1 MPNTWNKNC
10 DILMNPLGKPHFLLA
25 PFLLPQYLSGKEE
38 ERDMKKMKSQ
48 EEGRWKCR
56 GSVHL
61 LGSLT
66 DQPFFFF
73 FLISGSRF
81 SANTG
86 FDGNEYQ
93 IHPKQLP
100 GSAPFPGFLS
110 SLIPWWFHPPGPF
123 SQCHRVVPPHSSFNS
138 CVHGQC
144 GTKGDALTLCRS
156 LQAYASLCTQAGQTP
171 AWRNST
177 FCRE

>member
-1 MPNTWNKNC
+1 MRHEKE
-10 DILMNPLGKPHFLLA
+10 GKSEGGQIEMQRQCA
-25 PFLLPQYLSGKEE
+25 PSWEP
-38 ERDMKKMKSQ
+38 D
-48 EEGRWKCR
+48 
-56 GSVHL
+56 GSAL
-61 LGSLT
+61 
-66 DQPFFFF
+66 FFFF
-73 FLISGSRF
+73 FISGSRF

-86 FDGNEYQ
+86 FDGNGCQ
-93 IHPKQLP
+93 IRPKQLP

-110 SLIPWWFHPPGPF
+110 SLIPWWFHLPGPF

-156 LQAYASLCTQAGQTP
+156 LQAYASLCAQAGQTP